1 MVHRFKGVVVTLVV
15 FKQGNHGKW
24 HGCFTWFR
32 RFGTMG
38 GKACKLSLPK
48 VPKLLWVLCS

>member
-15 FKQGNHGKW
+15 FKKGNREIMENGMGALHGL
-24 HGCFTWFR
+24 G

-38 GKACKLSLPK
+38 GESM
-48 VPKLLWVLCS
+48 